1 MPITFLLILHGIFSV
16 FLLGAVTH
24 QFLGVFWPRRP
35 GQSDFVARARGI
47 NPGGYVQAII
57 ILYVIEFILGS
68 LLYPTYRVLARPPL
82 QDLQLTWVIGLFE
95 VKENFAAIVLAMLP
109 AYWYFW
115 KRYPDYKT
123 TRAAI
128 TGILFVVVWYNMIAG
143 HLVNNARGLF

>member
-16 FLLGAVTH
+16 LLLGAVTH
-24 QFLGVFWPRRP
+24 QFLGVVWPRRP
-35 GQSDFVARARGI
+35 GQTDFVARARGI

-115 KRYPDYKT
+115 KRFPDYKT
-123 TRAAI
+123 TRAAL
-128 TGILFVVVWYNMIAG
+128 TAILFATVWYNMIAG
-143 HLVNNARGLF
+143 HLVNNARGLL

>member
-1 MPITFLLILHGIFSV
+1 MPITFLLVLHGIFSV

-68 LLYPTYRVLARPPL
+68 ILYPTYRVLSRPPL

-128 TGILFVVVWYNMIAG
+128 TAILFVVVWYNMIAG

>member
-1 MPITFLLILHGIFSV
+1 MPITFLLVLHGIFSV

-24 QFLGVFWPRRP
+24 QFLSVFWPRKP

-57 ILYVIEFILGS
+57 ILYVIEFVLGAI
-68 LLYPTYRVLARPPL
+68 LYPTYRVLARPPL
-82 QDLQLTWVIGLFE
+82 QDLQLTYVIGLFE

-109 AYWYFW
+109 SYWYFW

-123 TRAAI
+123 TRAAL
-128 TGILFVVVWYNMIAG
+128 TAILFATVWYDMIAG
-143 HLVNNARGLF
+143 HLVNNARGLL

>member
-1 MPITFLLILHGIFSV
+1 MPVTFLLILHGIFSV

-24 QFLGVFWPRRP
+24 HFLGVVWPRRP
-35 GQSDFVARARGI
+35 GQTDFVARARGV
-47 NPGGYVQAII
+47 NPMGYVQAII
-57 ILYVIEFILGS
+57 ILYVIEFALGS

-109 AYWYFW
+109 SYWYFW
-115 KRYPDYKT
+115 KRFPDYKT
-123 TRAAI
+123 TRTAV
-128 TGILFVVVWYNMIAG
+128 TTILFIVVWYNMIAG

>member
-1 MPITFLLILHGIFSV
+1 
-16 FLLGAVTH
+16 
-24 QFLGVFWPRRP
+24 LGVVLPRRP
-35 GQSDFVARARGI
+35 GQTDFVARARGV
-47 NPGGYVQAII
+47 NPCGYVQAII
-57 ILYVIEFILGS
+57 ILYVIEFVLGS

-115 KRYPDYKT
+115 KRFPDYKT
-123 TRAAI
+123 TRTAV
-128 TGILFVVVWYNMIAG
+128 TTILFIVVWYNMIAG